1 MSKKRFIDGEEERL
15 LSILDAFGDE
25 FVIAI
30 EDRAK
35 LCAANFLLAVGAK
48 ATLQADGY
56 LAAVVQ
62 ITPATIVKL
71 IDEGY
76 LDLSEKGK
84 ASQEDI
90 QAIQAARSARQASSG
105 SLRADDGTGGPGAYL

>member
-1 MSKKRFIDGEEERL
+1 MSKNRFIDGEEERL

-35 LCAANFLLAVGAK
+35 LCAANFLLAMGAK

-56 LAAVVQ
+56 LAAAVQ
-62 ITPATIVKL
+62 IASATIVKL

-90 QAIQAARSARQASSG
+90 QEIQAARAVRQATRRSPQAVDSP
-105 SLRADDGTGGPGAYL
+105 SPGAYL